1 MAERRTFWA
10 GKSEQEEKAHTEA
23 DQGVGTVLPHI
34 DVIGLMKGPKKPRNR
49 AWEKEHRAKTFRGV
63 PEEVSDK
70 VVAIAEQLG
79 VTADEI
85 ARAFLEYGL
94 YCMERETLTLQPKIK
109 GTRMTLYPLDS
120 GWTKQHGWLEEGWN
134 PAPKVV
140 NPDRKK
146 RKTKEE
152 EPRLWNRWVGYRLPE
167 ELVKRIKERADRDN
181 VPVGELVGLLLKHSA
196 NRYEQGVLRLTPYP
210 KQDAHAQWEEGR

>member
-10 GKSEQEEKAHTEA
+10 GKSAQERET
-23 DQGVGTVLPHI
+23 DQGAGTVLPQI

-49 AWEKEHRAKTFRGV
+49 AWEKGHRAKTFRGV

-70 VVAIAEQLG
+70 VVAIADQLG

-94 YCMERETLTLQPKIK
+94 YCMERETLTVQPKIK

-120 GWTKQHGWLEEGWN
+120 GWTQQHGWVEDGWN
-134 PAPKVV
+134 PIPKTV
-140 NPDRKK
+140 NSSEVK
-146 RKTKEE
+146 RKRKQKET
-152 EPRLWNRWVGYRLPE
+152 EPRLWSRWVAYRLPKD
-167 ELVKRIKERADRDN
+167 LTQSVKEKADDHSI
-181 VPVGELVGLLLKHSA
+181 PVGELVALLLKHGA
-196 NRYEQGVLRLTPYP
+196 NRYEQGILRLIPHP
-210 KQDAHAQWEEGR
+210 KQDTRTRWEEGR